1 MKPNGKKLWFIILA
15 TALLAGCKT
24 NNNLY
29 KYLHL
34 SGYEESNPSIVYL
47 PETISQVSGF
57 VYYPKDSSIFC
68 IDDNIGEL
76 YKFPLYKKKVLQKW
90 PFSRQTDHEALVLHD
105 STFYALI
112 SNGTIEAIKFSNDG
126 KVMTDKYVSSTKIEL
141 REFEEMI
148 YDTARKLFLLVCKDC
163 EDDPTDTTSVYGVDF
178 TTKTMLP
185 KPVFIIDHLQ
195 IEKLV
200 GKPISKFKPSA
211 MGTHP
216 ITGNFYF
223 VSAINNL
230 LVVTDRNG
238 VVKEATALDKVLFKQ
253 PEGISFMPNG
263 NLLVSN
269 EFAELGSATIL
280 LYEYKNP
287 VNPKP

>member
-1 MKPNGKKLWFIILA
+1 M
-15 TALLAGCKT
+15 GCAK
-24 NNNLY
+24 NNNPY
-29 KYLHL
+29 KYIRL
-34 SGYEESNPSIVYL
+34 SGYEDSNPSIVYL

-90 PFSRQTDHEALVLHD
+90 PFSRETDHEALVLFD

-112 SNGTIEAIKFSNDG
+112 SNGTIEALRFKSDG
-126 KVMTDKYVSSTKIEL
+126 TMQTDKYTSSTKIDF
-141 REFEEMI
+141 REFEGMV
-148 YDTARKLFLLVCKDC
+148 YDSTRKLFLLACKDC
-163 EDDPTDTTSVYGVDF
+163 EDDSTETTSVYGVDF
-178 TTKTMLP
+178 TTKKMLP

-200 GKPISKFKPSA
+200 GKKISKFKPSA
-211 MGTHP
+211 MGIHP
-216 ITGNFYF
+216 ITGNFYY

-238 VVKEATALDKVLFKQ
+238 AVKEASALNKVIFKQ

-269 EFAELGSATIL
+269 EFAEVGSATIL
-280 LYEYKNP
+280 LYEYKNR
-287 VNPKP
+287 